1 MGRKLHSNRVF
12 PTFGLTLFL
21 IFSTGLQCGVPAG
34 LNFVSIKPL
43 GAVREV
49 SGSAYFFDTDQIDFL
64 VDCGLYYPESKTKNY
79 AEDIRET
86 RQRNTSPPIQ
96 PDQIQDILLTHAHL
110 DHIGRI
116 PLMVKKGFKG
126 RIISTPLTK
135 EISMI
140 MFERMILKGT
150 SLGLENFSKS
160 AKSNYLHSQESCIYR
175 KRIKTIQHIEFERHN
190 FYTTDFIMCSECLKI
205 ELNEIDSMFEV
216 HNYRRPF
223 KISNAIEVEFFD
235 PKHIPGASSILIK
248 FKIKNDYKTVL
259 ISGDVGSGIDNIL
272 LGMPDKPSDVDYIF
286 MESTYGGQSREVSEN
301 PYTEFLS
308 DLSNALSQGQKVWI
322 PAFVLDRTQK
332 VLNIIRKGEISGIL
346 PKNVDVKV
354 VSTSAKRINSV
365 YDNYFTYRPAG
376 LNESKTMSP
385 EKLLPLSP
393 STVLI
398 TPGGIDELDWFYPVV
413 ESLVGS
419 SDSKI
424 LIVGYQDPRSVVG
437 KLKDSG
443 PGDMLTL
450 KDRRIRLNADVKYH
464 GSAFSGHL
472 DGSGI
477 MEYLKNISI
486 NENIILIHGE
496 YEGMLELNKLLG
508 NELHIKAEIPDKDWT
523 LRL

>member
-1 MGRKLHSNRVF
+1 M
-12 PTFGLTLFL
+12 FG
-21 IFSTGLQCGVPAG
+21 
-34 LNFVSIKPL
+34 
-43 GAVREV
+43 E
-49 SGSAYFFDTDQIDFL
+49 
-64 VDCGLYYPESKTKNY
+64 
-79 AEDIRET
+79 
-86 RQRNTSPPIQ
+86 
-96 PDQIQDILLTHAHL
+96 
-110 DHIGRI
+110 
-116 PLMVKKGFKG
+116 
-126 RIISTPLTK
+126 
-135 EISMI
+135 
-140 MFERMILKGT
+140 
-150 SLGLENFSKS
+150 
-160 AKSNYLHSQESCIYR
+160 
-175 KRIKTIQHIEFERHN
+175 
-190 FYTTDFIMCSECLKI
+190 
-205 ELNEIDSMFEV
+205 
-216 HNYRRPF
+216 
-223 KISNAIEVEFFD
+223 
-235 PKHIPGASSILIK
+235 
-248 FKIKNDYKTVL
+248 
-259 ISGDVGSGIDNIL
+259 
-272 LGMPDKPSDVDYIF
+272 
-286 MESTYGGQSREVSEN
+286 
-301 PYTEFLS
+301 
-308 DLSNALSQGQKVWI
+308 
-322 PAFVLDRTQK
+322 
-332 VLNIIRKGEISGIL
+332 KGE
-346 PKNVDVKV
+346 
-354 VSTSAKRINSV
+354 KRINSV

-443 PGDMLTL
+443 PGDMLIL